1 MPIVESRAYL
11 HPAPCPWRSAR
22 ADVPA
27 LSSGLQGLGQRA
39 GRVQG
44 LGVQGLVD
52 QGLGVQS

>member
-1 MPIVESRAYL
+1 M
-11 HPAPCPWRSAR
+11 
-22 ADVPA
+22 PA

-52 QGLGVQS
+52 QGLDRGPGLKRFSGFLG